1 MWSGSSSP
9 SASQFPPYF
18 WVRAKKPPLLHAI
31 HNSWQGGQAAERLH
45 WEAAEGTGWQDT
57 CGPARGTE
65 TTENPLKPH
74 FPLALTAQPSCVP
87 YAAHRAPLPNTMPL
101 HTSAYRHLENS
112 STTFRLGCFGMWVS
126 AELSLLL
133 RACPLHAPV
142 SPVPAP
148 GSLSSSLTK
157 AASSPA
163 APACLGSP
171 SPPSS
176 SADFSQVRCHM
187 VPVKPHIFSCR
198 LKRHTFL
205 CARQFT
211 DCSVGSIS
219 YWISQKN

>member
-1 MWSGSSSP
+1 MLVGYQGAQMPKKIHFNTLFSTCPHCSDFSVPCTACRALSP
-9 SASQFPPYF
+9 N
-18 WVRAKKPPLLHAI
+18 KLPLDTNIRL
-31 HNSWQGGQAAERLH
+31 QGP
-45 WEAAEGTGWQDT
+45 WEHL
-57 CGPARGTE
+57 C
-65 TTENPLKPH
+65 H
-74 FPLALTAQPSCVP
+74 FPHRMACLGQPRGS
-87 YAAHRAPLPNTMPL
+87 LQ
-101 HTSAYRHLENS
+101 SK
-112 STTFRLGCFGMWVS
+112 
-126 AELSLLL
+126 ELSCFL
-133 RACPLHAPV
+133 RACPLRHGHLHAPV
-142 SPVPAP
+142 SPVPTLGSP
-148 GSLSSSLTK
+148 GSSPTR

-163 APACLGSP
+163 APACMGSP

>member
-1 MWSGSSSP
+1 MPKKIHFNTSFSTCPHWS
-9 SASQFPPYF
+9 
-18 WVRAKKPPLLHAI
+18 
-31 HNSWQGGQAAERLH
+31 
-45 WEAAEGTGWQDT
+45 
-57 CGPARGTE
+57 
-65 TTENPLKPH
+65 
-74 FPLALTAQPSCVP
+74 ALQC
-87 YAAHRAPLPNTMPL
+87 PL
-101 HTSAYRHLENS
+101 HSLYESCPQTRCPFTPASACRDLGNTSA
-112 STTFRLGCFGMWVS
+112 TFHMGCLVMGQLRGS
-126 AELSLLL
+126 PQSKGLSRFL
-133 RACPLHAPV
+133 RACPLLQGHLHAPV
-142 SPVPAP
+142 SLVPMPGGP
-148 GSLSSSLTK
+148 GSSPTR

-163 APACLGSP
+163 APACMGSP